1 MGRSR
6 HVCKPVQNIATTPFN
21 HAEEAWFWYAR
32 CQKARNEGA
41 RFRDLGRKES
51 RPCDPDDI
59 YRYVMTLARVGTL
72 NRDHVRVMALFGLMD
87 RVPDARTEEE
97 AGPAR
102 LWDEAMGGLDGVLR
116 DKGIVE

>member
-1 MGRSR
+1 MGRFR
-6 HVCKPVQNIATTPFN
+6 HVYRPCSDAATIPFSR
-21 HAEEAWFWYAR
+21 ADEAWFWYAR
-32 CQKARNEGA
+32 CQRARNEGA

-59 YRYVMTLARVGTL
+59 YRYVMSMVRAGDL
-72 NRDHVRVMALFGLMD
+72 NREHVRVMALFGLMD
-87 RVPDARTEEE
+87 RVPDSRTEEE

-102 LWDEAMGGLDGVLR
+102 LWDEAMDGLDGILR